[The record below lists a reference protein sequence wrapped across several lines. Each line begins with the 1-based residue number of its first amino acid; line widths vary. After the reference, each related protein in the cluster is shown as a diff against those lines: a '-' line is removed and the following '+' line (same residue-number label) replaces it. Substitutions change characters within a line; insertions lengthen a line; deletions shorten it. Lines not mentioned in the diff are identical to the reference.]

1 MPQPTT
7 VPGARG
13 STGPRCFG
21 NDLPLSRKKR
31 RLNLAPATSRLT
43 PDEASCKRDCH
54 YCILFFYTGI
64 LKMKAFA
71 SSNPRILDSSQCR
84 KLLASY
90 LLIDRDTATL
100 RRLMTQDI
108 DRFLEMGAT
117 AYANLLAAA
126 LILFDHRARRDN
138 QHISS

>member
-1 MPQPTT
+1 
-7 VPGARG
+7 
-13 STGPRCFG
+13 
-21 NDLPLSRKKR
+21 
-31 RLNLAPATSRLT
+31 
-43 PDEASCKRDCH
+43 
-54 YCILFFYTGI
+54 
-64 LKMKAFA
+64 MKAFT

-108 DRFLEMGAT
+108 DRFIEMGAT

-138 QHISS
+138 QHINS